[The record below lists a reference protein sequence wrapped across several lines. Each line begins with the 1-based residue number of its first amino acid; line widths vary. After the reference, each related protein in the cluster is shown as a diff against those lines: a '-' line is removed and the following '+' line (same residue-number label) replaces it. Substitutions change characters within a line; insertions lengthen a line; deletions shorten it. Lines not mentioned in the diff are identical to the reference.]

1 MLGVDCGQWTVDRG
15 PNMKQRFTNDINIRN
30 RQAGFEYELLDKYVA
45 GMVLTGTEIK
55 SIREGKV
62 MLQDGY
68 CYFNNGELYVKAI
81 NITPYAQGTHYNHE
95 ATRERKLLLKRTELK
110 KIETRTEEKGLTLVP
125 TRLFLNERGLAKLE
139 IALAKGKKMFDKRAT
154 IKDREA
160 KRDLHQLKLK

>member
-1 MLGVDCGQWTVDRG
+1 
-15 PNMKQRFTNDINIRN
+15 MKQRFSNDINIRN

-62 MLQDGY
+62 NLQDGY
-68 CYFNNGELYVKAI
+68 CYFNRGELYVKAV
-81 NITPYAQGTHYNHE
+81 NITPYAQGTHYNHD
-95 ATRERKLLLKRTELK
+95 ATRERKLLLKRSELK

-125 TRLFLNERGLAKLE
+125 TRLFINDRGLAKLE
-139 IALAKGKKMFDKRAT
+139 FALAKGKKMFDKRAT

-160 KRDLHQLKLK
+160 KRDLHRLKLK